1 MTAELRVSD
10 GSGVE
15 AAARP
20 GQQGSTGTAL
30 DRSLTQDLAALV
42 ARTRSADIPADVLET
57 AAWWVLDWLGAAI
70 AGLDSPAGR
79 IFVEHT
85 SAQPTAM
92 ASCLGLKSGRSAQ
105 VAALHNGAVSHVVE
119 MDDVHRAAI
128 IHPAVVV
135 VPAALAVA
143 EQCGAS
149 GRDFLTAVVLGYE
162 VAIRVGE
169 SVGKTH
175 YFHWHNTSTCGVFG
189 AAAAAGWLL
198 GLDDERMT
206 WALGNAGTQAGGLWE
221 FIADG
226 AMSKFLHAG
235 RAAANGVLAAE
246 LAALGFTGAR
256 KILEGR
262 QGFFSATAPDGNPA
276 AVTANLGQGW
286 KLPGSSIK
294 PYPACRHTH
303 AAVDAALAL
312 REAHG
317 VNNTD
322 VDCIEIDAYQS
333 TIDLT
338 DNPAPSTPY
347 AAKFSVQYCVA
358 RALTDGAVKI
368 ADFDEARISEPAMQT
383 LMQHTTV
390 RLDRELDS
398 RVPAQLPARVRL
410 QLHDGRVIEET
421 ILDAKGDP
429 EAPLTHAE
437 LTAKFLD
444 LIAGTPYAARG
455 HELVAMVTGLAERP
469 DARGLLVLPG

>member
-1 MTAELRVSD
+1 MTAELRVPQIASGETAD
-10 GSGVE
+10 GQAHAG
-15 AAARP
+15 P
-20 GQQGSTGTAL
+20 DL
-30 DRSLTQDLAALV
+30 SLTQQLAGLV
-42 ARTRSADIPADVLET
+42 AATRADQIPDDVLET

-70 AGLDSPAGR
+70 AGLDSAPGR
-79 IFVEHT
+79 ILSEHT
-85 SAQPTAM
+85 LSQPVST
-92 ASCLGLKSGRSAQ
+92 ASCVGLREGRSAQ

-119 MDDVHRAAI
+119 MDDVHRGAI

-143 EQCGAS
+143 EQRGAT
-149 GRDFLTAVVLGYE
+149 GREFLTAVVLGYE

-175 YFHWHNTSTCGVFG
+175 YFHWHNTSTCGGYG

-198 GLDDERMT
+198 GLDEKRMT

-246 LAALGFTGAR
+246 LSSLGFTGAR
-256 KILEGR
+256 RILEGR
-262 QGFFSATAPDGNPA
+262 QGFFAATAPDGNPA
-276 AVTANLGQGW
+276 AVTAGLGDGW

-303 AAVDAALAL
+303 AAVDATLAL

-317 VNNTD
+317 LNNAD
-322 VDCIEIDAYQS
+322 VDRIEIDAYQS

-338 DNPAPSTPY
+338 DNPAPATPY

-358 RALTDGAVKI
+358 RALADGAVKI
-368 ADFDEARISEPAMQT
+368 ADFDPVRIAEPAMRT
-383 LMQHTTV
+383 LMQRTTV
-390 RLDRELDS
+390 RLDRELDA
-398 RVPAQLPARVRL
+398 RVPMQLPSRVRL
-410 QLHDGRVIEET
+410 MLQDGRTVEET

-429 EAPLTHAE
+429 EAPLSHAE

-444 LIAGTPYAARG
+444 LIAGSPYAARG
-455 HELVAMVTGLAERP
+455 PELVALVTGLATRP
-469 DARGLLVLPG
+469 DARGLLALPS

>member
-1 MTAELRVSD
+1 MTAKLREPVSASGELAD
-10 GSGVE
+10 GQTPIV
-15 AAARP
+15 P
-20 GQQGSTGTAL
+20 
-30 DRSLTQDLAALV
+30 DRSLTEQLAALV
-42 ARTRSADIPADVLET
+42 ASTRADQIPDDVLET

-70 AGLDSPAGR
+70 AGLDSAPGR
-79 IFVEHT
+79 ILTEHT
-85 SAQPTAM
+85 SAQPASTS
-92 ASCLGLKSGRSAQ
+92 SCLGLHEGRSPQ

-143 EQCGAS
+143 EQRGAS

-175 YFHWHNTSTCGVFG
+175 YFHWHNTSTCGVYG

-198 GLDDERMT
+198 GLDVQRMT

-246 LAALGFTGAR
+246 LSSLGFTGAR
-256 KILEGR
+256 RILEGR
-262 QGFFSATAPDGNPA
+262 QGFFAATAPDGNPA
-276 AVTANLGQGW
+276 AVTAGLGDGW

-303 AAVDAALAL
+303 AAVDATLAL

-317 VNNTD
+317 LNNAD
-322 VDCIEIDAYQS
+322 VDRIEIDAYQS

-338 DNPAPSTPY
+338 DNPAPATPY

-358 RALTDGAVKI
+358 RALADGAVKI
-368 ADFDEARISEPAMQT
+368 ADFDPVRIAEPAMRQ
-383 LMQHTTV
+383 LMQRTTV
-390 RLDRELDS
+390 RLDRDLDA
-398 RVPAQLPARVRL
+398 RVPMQLPSRVRL
-410 QLHDGRVIEET
+410 VLQDGRTVEET

-444 LIAGTPYAARG
+444 LVSGSPYAPRG
-455 HELVAMVTGLAERP
+455 QELVAAVTGLATRA
-469 DARGLLVLPG
+469 DARGLLTLPS

>member
-1 MTAELRVSD
+1 MTAELRAPQSA
-10 GSGVE
+10 SGE
-15 AAARP
+15 TAG
-20 GQQGSTGTAL
+20 GQVPVGP
-30 DRSLTQDLAALV
+30 DRSLTQQLAALV
-42 ARTRSADIPADVLET
+42 ASTRADQIPDDVLET

-70 AGLDSPAGR
+70 AGLDSAPGR
-79 IFVEHT
+79 ILTKHT
-85 SAQPTAM
+85 SAQPASTS
-92 ASCLGLKSGRSAQ
+92 SCLGLREGRSPQ
-105 VAALHNGAVSHVVE
+105 VASLHNGAVSHVVE

-143 EQCGAS
+143 EQRGAS
-149 GRDFLTAVVLGYE
+149 GRNFLTAVVLGYE

-175 YFHWHNTSTCGVFG
+175 YFHWHNTSTCGVYG

-198 GLDDERMT
+198 GLDKERMT

-235 RAAANGVLAAE
+235 RAASNGVLAAE
-246 LAALGFTGAR
+246 LSSLGFTGAR
-256 KILEGR
+256 RILEGR
-262 QGFFSATAPDGNPA
+262 QGFFAATAPDGNPA
-276 AVTANLGQGW
+276 TVTAGLGEGW

-303 AAVDAALAL
+303 AAVDATLAL

-317 VNNTD
+317 LNNAD
-322 VDCIEIDAYQS
+322 VDRIEIDAYQS

-338 DNPAPSTPY
+338 DNPAPATPY

-358 RALTDGAVKI
+358 RALADGAVKI
-368 ADFDEARISEPAMQT
+368 ADFDPVRIAEPAMRQ
-383 LMQHTTV
+383 LMLRTTV
-390 RLDRELDS
+390 RLDRELDA
-398 RVPAQLPARVRL
+398 RVPRQLPSRVRL
-410 QLHDGRVIEET
+410 VLQDGRTVEET
-421 ILDAKGDP
+421 VLDAKGDP

-444 LIAGTPYAARG
+444 LIAGTPYAPRG
-455 HELVAMVTGLAERP
+455 QELVTAVTGLATRA
-469 DARGLLVLPG
+469 DARGLLALPS

>member
-1 MTAELRVSD
+1 MTAELRTPQSA
-10 GSGVE
+10 SGE
-15 AAARP
+15 TAN
-20 GQQGSTGTAL
+20 GQISIGP
-30 DRSLTQDLAALV
+30 DRSLTQQLAVRV
-42 ARTRSADIPADVLET
+42 ASTRADQIPDDVMET

-70 AGLDSPAGR
+70 AGLDSSPGR
-79 IFVEHT
+79 ILTEHT
-85 SAQPTAM
+85 SAQPPGTS
-92 ASCLGLKSGRSAQ
+92 SCLGLREGRSPQ

-143 EQCGAS
+143 EQRGAS
-149 GRDFLTAVVLGYE
+149 GRDFLAAVVLGYE
-162 VAIRVGE
+162 VAIRIGE

-175 YFHWHNTSTCGVFG
+175 YFHWHNTSTCGVYG

-198 GLDDERMT
+198 GLDEERMT

-246 LAALGFTGAR
+246 LSSLGFTGAR
-256 KILEGR
+256 RILEGR
-262 QGFFSATAPDGNPA
+262 QGFFAATAPDGNPA
-276 AVTANLGQGW
+276 AVTAGLGDGW

-303 AAVDAALAL
+303 AAVDATLAL

-317 VNNTD
+317 LNNAD
-322 VDCIEIDAYQS
+322 VDRIEIDAYQS

-338 DNPAPSTPY
+338 DNPAPATPY

-358 RALTDGAVKI
+358 RALADGSVKI
-368 ADFDEARISEPAMQT
+368 ADFDAARIAEPDMRR
-383 LMQHTTV
+383 LMRQTTV
-390 RLDRELDS
+390 RLDRELDA
-398 RVPAQLPARVRL
+398 RVPQQLPSRVRL
-410 QLHDGRVIEET
+410 LLQDGRTVEQT

-444 LIAGTPYAARG
+444 LIAGTPYAPRG
-455 HELVAMVTGLAERP
+455 QDLVAAVTGLATRA
-469 DARGLLVLPG
+469 DARGLLTLPN